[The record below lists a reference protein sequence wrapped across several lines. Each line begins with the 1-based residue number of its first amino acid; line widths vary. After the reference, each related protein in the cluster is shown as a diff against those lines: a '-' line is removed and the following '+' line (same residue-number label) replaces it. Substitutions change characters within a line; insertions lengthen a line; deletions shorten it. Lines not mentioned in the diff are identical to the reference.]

1 MYLIFCFFFFS
12 LSGWCSA
19 FEHLH
24 LITVIQTRGRSHH
37 TSKSATPAPSRYVL
51 ANSGL
56 TPHPWPS
63 CPSLCP
69 PPCPH
74 PSSPLLMWWFLVVA
88 PVASFLAWWAACIMA
103 AQAQSETFTLLPP
116 LLASPQFAR
125 PPRSAVCPSIHSS
138 ADDAG
143 LSATPSASPGHCRL
157 PLEWTALSAPKMSRQ
172 RLSRIKP
179 LPSLHLQQHQL
190 HQCRVLHQ
198 SCWSALCAYCVMH
211 GTASQTSW
219 HATTA
224 LVQTA
229 CDSICASRSQSPELT
244 SAALSAQSAS
254 TPTIFGW
261 SWGTGPLWRSMRSSC
276 WGGGWWLSRTAAGA
290 LPLTVGKN

>member
-69 PPCPH
+69 PPCPR

-88 PVASFLAWWAACIMA
+88 PVAFFLAWWAACIMA

-125 PPRSAVCPSIHSS
+125 PPRSAVCRSIHSS

-229 CDSICASRSQSPELT
+229 CDSICALRSQSPELT